1 MSTDGPLLI
10 LAGAGSGKTK
20 ALTHRIAY
28 LIKEKQVPPWKIMAI
43 TFTNKAAGEMRR
55 RVDELVGFGSEHIWV
70 ATFHSSCV
78 RILRRFADRIGYTPS
93 FSIYDAD
100 DQKTLIKQVMKQL
113 DIDPKLYK
121 DRTILARISDAKNRQ
136 ITPEQFEKEV
146 YNKFRERR
154 IAEAYAEYQRQLKLN
169 NAMDFDDLLV
179 LAVELL
185 NNEPD
190 VLEYYQRRFSY
201 VHVDEYQDTN
211 HVQFEF
217 VRLLTEKSRN
227 LCVVGD
233 DDQSIYAF
241 RGADISNILDFEKA
255 FPGAKVVKLE
265 QNYRSTKNIL
275 DVANAIISNNE
286 NRNDK
291 MLWTSNG
298 SGEKVDFYR
307 YENAYGEA
315 EGIVGRIRAEVS
327 RFPYGSCAVLYRTNA
342 QSRILEEKF
351 VYSNVPYRIVGGVN
365 FYQRKEI
372 KDVISY
378 LKIIENGSDD
388 LAVQRIINVP
398 RRGIGQ
404 MTIGRV
410 AAFAEAHG
418 ISFYEALTRLND
430 IPGITT
436 AAKAV
441 RPFVRLIEHFRS
453 MAETV
458 TVKELIECVV
468 EETGYG
474 EELRNEKTIE
484 AETRLDNIAELVN
497 KAAEF
502 ADEPEDADALSRFL
516 QEVALV
522 ADVDSMEDDSDRVTL
537 MTLHAAKGL
546 EFPRVFLAGMEERL
560 FPSIRAIN
568 SENGKDIE
576 EERRLCY
583 VGVTRAQKKLSLTA
597 AGSRLYNGER
607 MISPVSRFITEIP
620 DDLLE
625 KGEKGGYF
633 MEKQEENAGS
643 GMYRPKPKVL
653 TSSAAAVTLG
663 KQFEVKK
670 AEGLDY
676 GPGDRVR
683 HAKFGEG
690 TVVSVDDGKR
700 DYEVVVDFDKAGSKK
715 LLASFAKLEKV

>member
-436 AAKAV
+436 AAKAI

-607 MISPVSRFITEIP
+607 MISSVSRFITEIP